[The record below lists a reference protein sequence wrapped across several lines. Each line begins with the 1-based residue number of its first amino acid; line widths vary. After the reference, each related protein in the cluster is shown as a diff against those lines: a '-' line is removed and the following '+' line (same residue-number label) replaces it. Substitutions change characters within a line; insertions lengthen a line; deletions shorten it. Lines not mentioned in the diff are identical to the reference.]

1 MVIARKEPQIDLA
14 GKAENTSFRQL
25 VAAAFSF
32 EQSSDAATHGQQLG
46 HSGRSQG
53 RGSSTSAPVLN
64 VRFRYFLRS
73 LIPARST
80 VLATK

>member
-1 MVIARKEPQIDLA
+1 MVIARKEPQIELA

-46 HSGRSQG
+46 HSGR
-53 RGSSTSAPVLN
+53 
-64 VRFRYFLRS
+64 
-73 LIPARST
+73 
-80 VLATK
+80 

>member
-46 HSGRSQG
+46 QSGHWRQMTG
-53 RGSSTSAPVLN
+53 TAGMDPL
-64 VRFRYFLRS
+64 
-73 LIPARST
+73 PA
-80 VLATK
+80 VG

>member
-46 HSGRSQG
+46 QSGHWR
-53 RGSSTSAPVLN
+53 SAPPTAAMN
-64 VRFRYFLRS
+64 W
-73 LIPARST
+73 
-80 VLATK
+80 LAVVGQ